1 MPRNKVSTP
10 ERLAY
15 WYLRLNGYM
24 TIENFV
30 IHPDRGANQRTD
42 ADLLGV
48 RFASRAENIV
58 MPMKDDPNLIRPTSY
73 ADVVI
78 AEVKK
83 GLCAL
88 NGPWTNPDQENIQRI
103 LSAIGVLPKPKR
115 DSAAKS
121 LYENGQFQDQ
131 CVSIRMIAI
140 GDRKAELTPA
150 VTQILFDK
158 ILDFIHGRFA
168 EYERQKASVGNWAP
182 DGQHLRR
189 LFASHRN
196 DLKLFR
202 EGARGLFDLPQL
214 KTDLKVTGHG
224 R

>member
-1 MPRNKVSTP
+1 MPRNKESTP

-58 MPMKDDPNLIRPTSY
+58 MPMADDPNLVRPTSY

-78 AEVKK
+78 AEVKT

-103 LSAIGVLPKPKR
+103 LSAIGVLPVLKR
-115 DSAAKS
+115 NSAAVS
-121 LYENGQFQDQ
+121 LYENGQFQDK
-131 CVSIRMIAI
+131 CASIRLIAI

-150 VTQILFDK
+150 VTQILFDD
-158 ILDFIHGRFA
+158 ILEFIHRRFDA
-168 EYERQKASVGNWAP
+168 YERQKSSVGNWAS
-182 DGQHLRR
+182 DGQELRR
-189 LFASHRN
+189 LSAAHRN

-202 EGARGLFDLPQL
+202 EKARDLFRLPQL
-214 KTDLKVTGHG
+214 KADLKVTGHG